1 MAHPTQSVQTKSQE
15 ATITSIRKHMRKF
28 FQNIISHSILG
39 PLTALVLVSI
49 LLTIG
54 TFGAFLSWAN
64 IQTIL
69 SLSGLLAITTLGSS
83 SVILIGGIDLSAEGV
98 IALSAIVCGLLVSN
112 PKTSI
117 DLGFWALPLVMLVG
131 AMAGFV
137 NGLINTKLKIPSFIA
152 TLGMWFATLG
162 LAVII
167 SRGETTPFLDPR
179 FQQLT
184 NGYLFGIPNIT
195 LIAVILF
202 LLVLVI
208 QKRTA
213 LGKYILAIGGDEVL
227 ARQAGINVERVKIFV
242 FSLAGCLY
250 GTSAFF
256 IASRLN
262 VANPTLSKGMLFPA
276 ITATVVGGTALSGGI
291 GGALNAF
298 IGALVV
304 TALNNGMVLMQ
315 INPYV
320 QNAVNGAVLILAVA
334 ITMDRQKIGMI
345 K

>member
-1 MAHPTQSVQTKSQE
+1 MPPTNSSLTEKVIQGFQS
-15 ATITSIRKHMRKF
+15 
-28 FQNIISHSILG
+28 IISHHILG
-39 PLTALVLVSI
+39 PLAALFLVS
-49 LLTIG
+49 LLFTIG
-54 TFGAFLSWAN
+54 TSGEFLSWAN

-83 SVILIGGIDLSAEGV
+83 SVILIGGIDLSPEGV
-98 IALSAIVCGLLVSN
+98 IALAAIVCGFLVKN
-112 PKTSI
+112 PKTGL
-117 DLGFWALPLVMLVG
+117 DFGFLALPVTMFVG
-131 AMAGFV
+131 AAAGLI

-179 FQQLT
+179 LQNLA
-184 NGYLFGIPNIT
+184 NGARFFGIPNIT
-195 LIAVILF
+195 IIAVLLF
-202 LLVLVI
+202 LTLLLI

-213 LGKYILAIGGDEVL
+213 LGKHIFAIGGDEIL
-227 ARQAGINVERVKIFV
+227 AKQAGINVTKVKIIV
-242 FSLAGCLY
+242 FTLAGGFY
-250 GTSAFF
+250 GISAFL

-262 VANPTLSKGMLFPA
+262 VSNPRLSTGMLFPA

-304 TALNNGMVLMQ
+304 TALNNGMVLMH

-320 QNAVNGAVLILAVA
+320 QGAVNGVVLIAAVA
-334 ITMDRQKIGMI
+334 ITIDRQKIGII

>member
-1 MAHPTQSVQTKSQE
+1 MNHPKEVSGSQQGSVLETVA
-15 ATITSIRKHMRKF
+15 ATFTTIV
-28 FQNIISHSILG
+28 SHSILG
-39 PLTALVLVSI
+39 PLMALLFVALI
-49 LLTIG
+49 FTIG

-83 SVILIGGIDLSAEGV
+83 SVILIGGIDLSPEGV
-98 IALSAIVCGLLVSN
+98 IALSAIVCGFLVKN
-112 PKTSI
+112 PKNSVDI
-117 DLGFWALPLVMLVG
+117 GFLALPIVMLVG
-131 AMAGFV
+131 AAAGCI

-179 FQQLT
+179 FQQLA

-195 LIAVILF
+195 IIAAILF
-202 LLVLVI
+202 LLTLLI

-213 LGKYILAIGGDEVL
+213 LGKYIFAVGGDEVL
-227 ARQAGINVERVKIFV
+227 ARQAGINVERVKIIV
-242 FSLAGCLY
+242 FSLAGCFY
-250 GTSAFF
+250 GISAFF
-256 IASRLN
+256 IAARLN
-262 VANPTLSKGMLFPA
+262 VSNPTLSKGLLFPA

-291 GGALNAF
+291 GGAVNAF

-315 INPYV
+315 INPYI
-320 QNAVNGAVLILAVA
+320 QNAVNGGVLILAVA
-334 ITMDRQKIGMI
+334 ATMDRKKVGII